1 MTTTE
6 NFVLCAAT
14 ADGTSTLTNAACEP
28 HVQEFCAF
36 LAKMGAK
43 IEGVGASRLVVEGV
57 ERLHGAEHDFAE
69 DFHEIATFLA
79 LGAITGGEVQVPQR
93 PPRPV
98 PADRPHLR
106 QVRRRGHPRERLV
119 ERRAPTGR

>member
-1 MTTTE
+1 M
-6 NFVLCAAT
+6 LCAAT

-43 IEGVGASRLVVEGV
+43 IEGIGTSRLVVEGV
-57 ERLHGAEHDFAE
+57 ERLSGAEHDFTE

-79 LGAITGGEVQVPQR
+79 LGAITGGEVQRAQR

-106 QVRRRGHPRERLV
+106 QVRRAGDAQGRLV
-119 ERRAPTGR
+119 VAPAPTGR